1 MVLLSHRLLKDLEG
15 DNQLFQ
21 RIAMT
26 MRPLKSTFGISMKQK
41 ENLEYYAV
49 INFISE
55 YNLTHK
61 KKLHFVRQSKKPPNP
76 DTVCLHHKKEI
87 GIEVAHTYGS
97 GAEAA
102 IRLGNR
108 NSEDFPK
115 TLHQKRRITPVD
127 IRALNSL
134 NAIMTKKATK
144 TYDISPTWLLIRNG
158 FPLWSLSDY
167 RKNKKDIFVPKETPF
182 RQIWLLCDEN
192 SVKPR
197 GIMRII

>member
-1 MVLLSHRLLKDLEG
+1 
-15 DNQLFQ
+15 
-21 RIAMT
+21 
-26 MRPLKSTFGISMKQK
+26 MKQK

-49 INFISE
+49 INFVSE
-55 YNLTHK
+55 YNRIHK
-61 KKLHFVRQSKKPPNP
+61 RHLHFVRQCKPPKP
-76 DTVCLHHKKEI
+76 DAICLHIKKEI

-97 GAEAA
+97 GEEAA

-108 NSEDFPK
+108 NSVDFLDI
-115 TLHQKRRITPVD
+115 LHQKRRITPVD

-134 NAIMTKKATK
+134 NTILTKKATR
-144 TYDISPTWLLIRNG
+144 TYDVSPTWLLIRNG
-158 FPLWSLSDY
+158 FPLWSLLDY
-167 RKNKKDIFVPKETPF
+167 RKCKSEVFVPKETPF

>member
-1 MVLLSHRLLKDLEG
+1 MAEHIPL
-15 DNQLFQ
+15 
-21 RIAMT
+21 IAM
-26 MRPLKSTFGISMKQK
+26 LGASMKQK
-41 ENLEYYAV
+41 NNLEYYAV
-49 INFISE
+49 TNFISE
-55 YNLTHK
+55 YNRSHK
-61 KKLHFVRQSKKPPNP
+61 RQLHFVRQPDPPKP
-76 DTVCLHHKKEI
+76 DVICLHNKKEI

-97 GAEAA
+97 GEEAA

-108 NSEDFPK
+108 DSRDFPEE
-115 TLHQKRRITPVD
+115 LHLKRRITPVY

-134 NAIMTKKATK
+134 NAIMTKKAAK
-144 TYDISPTWLLIRNG
+144 KYELSPTWLLIRNG

-167 RKNKKDIFVPKETPF
+167 RNYKNEIFIPKETPF